1 MCVCV
6 CVCGDTH
13 GPERGEV
20 DLGAAEVVIGGDGVV
35 IPEIELE
42 SRVGPTES
50 IRETHA
56 HAHDTLAHMHACKA
70 RTHTHHTHTRA
81 HTHTH
86 AHLDFHTH
94 TQHADFDARK
104 VVERVV

>member
-1 MCVCV
+1 VCVCV

-42 SRVGPTES
+42 SRVGATE
-50 IRETHA
+50 
-56 HAHDTLAHMHACKA
+56 CK
-70 RTHTHHTHTRA
+70 RPYT
-81 HTHTH
+81 THTH
-86 AHLDFHTH
+86 AHTHKPQSRTHTH
-94 TQHADFDARK
+94 THTHTHKARRSDGARE
-104 VVERVV
+104 VVERVVQVRGVHRVQSLRRG